1 MYWPLGFLRVI
12 DTLSPLISASQE
24 FQA

>member
-1 MYWPLGFLRVI
+1 
-12 DTLSPLISASQE
+12 LISASQE